1 MVRFL
6 VGGAALVGGTAL
18 LLLASLDN
26 PTHVITGL
34 GSTPPSSVYASAP
47 SSGTSQSGQSAS
59 ASTDPEKIQENID
72 SLRKQEADEQ
82 AVLSRLKTARERRV
96 KEAQQDV
103 DLLHGKATQLR
114 QEIAALEQQQSSGK
128 ADLEK
133 LGSDHST
140 LLAAAQKEIAGL
152 HDQADAARHDLAAL
166 QQQVADEKAALDQ
179 ARSQREAASAE
190 VRKGLDTLR
199 GQVDAARQELASM
212 QQQRTAE
219 QAAIDRLKA
228 AHAQLAFAAGGA
240 TNSDRGAAAPA
251 RRASRNVSQPDASD
265 TGSAE
270 FVLER
275 LRQHPPVQAAAAPAP
290 AAGAE
295 LGARPAGAPGFHEP
309 RHISSRE
316 RLMMARD
323 ALAGG
328 RTADARQ
335 LLEEAQLQL
344 VFRPIGPDD
353 EQPPPGNREASLVG
367 DALRSLGAGDPQ
379 RAIVAVD
386 QALAGGQGAPAASP
400 YGPPPRVSWQ
410 GPSYEYGY
418 AGR

>member
-1 MVRFL
+1 MEAETVVRYL

-18 LLLASLDN
+18 LLVASLEN
-26 PTHVITGL
+26 PAHVITGL
-34 GSTPPSSVYASAP
+34 GSTPPASVHASAP
-47 SSGTSQSGQSAS
+47 PSSQSGQSAS
-59 ASTDPEKIQENID
+59 ASTDPQTVRESID

-82 AVLSRLKTARERRV
+82 AALVRLKAAHERRI

-103 DLLHGKATQLR
+103 DLLHGKAAHLR
-114 QEIAALEQQQSSGK
+114 GEIAALEQQQSSGK
-128 ADLEK
+128 AALDK
-133 LGSDHST
+133 LSSDHGT

-166 QQQVADEKAALDQ
+166 QQQVADEKTALER
-179 ARSQREAASAE
+179 ARSQREAATAD
-190 VRKGLDTLR
+190 VRKELDTLH
-199 GQVDAARQELASM
+199 GQVDAAREELANV

-228 AHAQLAFAAGGA
+228 AHAQLAFAAGSA
-240 TNSDRGAAAPA
+240 TNTDRRAAAPA
-251 RRASRNVSQPDASD
+251 RPVSRNASPPDASAA
-265 TGSAE
+265 GSAE
-270 FVLER
+270 SVLDR
-275 LRQHPPVQAAAAPAP
+275 LRQQPAAQPAAAPAQAVTP
-290 AAGAE
+290 AF
-295 LGARPAGAPGFHEP
+295 REP

-344 VFRPIGPDD
+344 VFRPVGPDD
-353 EQPPPGNREASLVG
+353 GAPPPGNPEARLVA

-379 RAIVAVD
+379 RAITAVD
-386 QALAGGQGAPAASP
+386 QALAGGQAAPAGSP
-400 YGPPPRVSWQ
+400 YSASPRVSLR
-410 GPSYEYGY
+410 GPSYGDGY